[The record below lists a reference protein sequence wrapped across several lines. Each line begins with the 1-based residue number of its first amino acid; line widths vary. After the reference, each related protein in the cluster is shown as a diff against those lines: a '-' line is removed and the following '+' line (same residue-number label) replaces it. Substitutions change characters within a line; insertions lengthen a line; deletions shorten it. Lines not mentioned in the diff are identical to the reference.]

1 MKIGQLWC
9 PVAPQPYCTK
19 TLSRS
24 RKLPGPWTTTWSKQ
38 YLSAVH
44 SVTCSLLWVR
54 CQFDRFSI
62 SDFVSNWLLKW
73 KFSKMSYQ
81 FHRRDT
87 ELRSVAKFGE
97 NRPLRSYRK
106 IVRITTH
113 KKLALRGTRSS
124 QPHFAQNGPIAP
136 KIPWTLSPL
145 DQICIPNLV
154 RIGCALPDLFRKD
167 WFLGPKNIGFE
178 PTIISTLT
186 LLFLAGPSPSIPC
199 LERAM

>member
-1 MKIGQLWC
+1 M
-9 PVAPQPYCTK
+9 
-19 TLSRS
+19 
-24 RKLPGPWTTTWSKQ
+24 
-38 YLSAVH
+38 H

-97 NRPLRSYRK
+97 NRPLRSCRK

-124 QPHFAQNGPIAP
+124 QPPFCSKWADRAQNSLNVVTSWPNLYTKFGPDRLRFAGL
-136 KIPWTLSPL
+136 IPERLIFGTQKYRLWAYNNFYFNPTFLGGPLAVDTLSWTC
-145 DQICIPNLV
+145 DVNLKL
-154 RIGCALPDLFRKD
+154 IGS
-167 WFLGPKNIGFE
+167 
-178 PTIISTLT
+178 IIWM
-186 LLFLAGPSPSIPC
+186 LL
-199 LERAM
+199 